1 MILAVL
7 VQPEEFP
14 ALLQALNFK
23 AQLTTTTQ
31 VIYIRQA
38 DNQWLWDGFDYYP
51 DIAETRVHLPIF
63 TFPQFAS
70 FSTNVTLDYLQST
83 YPEVFV

>member
-7 VQPEEFP
+7 TTPYEFP
-14 ALLQALNFK
+14 ALSQALNFK
-23 AQLTTTTQ
+23 AQLATTTK
-31 VIYIRQA
+31 VIYIRQV

-63 TFPQFAS
+63 TFSQFSS
-70 FSTNVTLDYLQST
+70 FSSNVTLDYLQST
-83 YPEVFV
+83 YPEAFI